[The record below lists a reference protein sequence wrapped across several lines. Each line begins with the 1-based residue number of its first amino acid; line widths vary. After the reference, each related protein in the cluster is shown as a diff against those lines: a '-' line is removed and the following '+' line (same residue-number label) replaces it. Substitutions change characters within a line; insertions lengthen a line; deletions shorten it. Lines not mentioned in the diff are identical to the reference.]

1 MLTLPVGF
9 GLTSWPK
16 ATPIGGKMALT
27 KIQKNQI
34 IKDFQLF
41 EGDTGSPEV
50 QIALLTA
57 SITQL
62 TDHLKGHKKD
72 NHSRRGLLKQVS
84 KRRRLLSFLLE
95 RSEERYR
102 KLIEKLGLSK

>member
-1 MLTLPVGF
+1 
-9 GLTSWPK
+9 
-16 ATPIGGKMALT
+16 MALI
-27 KIQKNQI
+27 KGQKQKI

-57 SITQL
+57 SIQQL
-62 TDHLKGHKKD
+62 TGHLKKHKKD

-84 KRRRLLSFLLE
+84 KRRRLLRFLLQ